1 MEEEGL
7 DENNESSSNT
17 NSSSSGGGGGGGT
30 DESGVCVGS
39 PPDNA
44 SVAEAKPVG
53 LAVAGPGGVAAS
65 KPVGT
70 AISGPGGLSVARPV
84 ATAIAGVPGA
94 EGLVGLSPGG
104 KKKYERPLKT
114 TIPAPNPAP
123 ITMNKTK
130 EERSLIGKRDN
141 DDIEL
146 EYSNSIPARHKLFY
160 IPVYL
165 PDDYNPSY

>member
-7 DENNESSSNT
+7 DDNESGSST
-17 NSSSSGGGGGGGT
+17 NSSSSGSGGSGT

-65 KPVGT
+65 KPVGA

-114 TIPAPNPAP
+114 IVPAVMP
-123 ITMNKTK
+123 INKTK
-130 EERSLIGKRDN
+130 EERSFIGKRDKG
-141 DDIEL
+141 DIEL
-146 EYSNSIPARHKLFY
+146 QYSNSTPAHHKLFY

-165 PDDYNPSY
+165 PDDYNPPY